1 MGCCVFAALE
11 GKIAKDY
18 VGQIADHL
26 PIGLFGLYPRLEVE
40 KLTTMFKER
49 EDTIYHLERK
59 CDLLMAR
66 LRVTFKWSVASS
78 QGIFDRISCSASN
91 QSSSAPPSR

>member
-1 MGCCVFAALE
+1 MTNEWVAALFAALE
-11 GKIAKDY
+11 GKIPKDY

-26 PIGLFGLYPRLEVE
+26 PIGLCGLYPRLEVD

-59 CDLLMAR
+59 SDLLMAR
-66 LRVTFKWSVASS
+66 VRELR
-78 QGIFDRISCSASN
+78 DRLRLLQAT
-91 QSSSAPPSR
+91 PGGKTEDWDE